1 MTNRRRHP
9 RDDLPVPDEEKGRFT
24 MASKHGH
31 DGSHYQTL
39 PVAASHRRS
48 EHQGFATRPRA
59 TEKRR
64 ETHAS
69 ASSRGDVHQSRSV
82 TGHGAH
88 RNSGF
93 DPGWNEGRVM
103 ERLVLDT
110 RSSKPH
116 RRSKEPGSRQTR
128 GADVR
133 EISKSVAADQ
143 REGRRHDSEKVRRR
157 EKETSKARGDGG
169 RSRSE
174 GRRYVEDRDTERW
187 KAEVKHRMELIQE
200 YPHKYTTVEATSPR
214 QMDVVYPGE
223 DLYYSSYTRG
233 IAPEDLYNAT
243 GDQTARVSARGANNR
258 EKSSRH
264 AAAEPTDYHQPRWTD
279 AYGPAYDSTQKHG
292 DGRRTDEKG
301 QLHPTRDLEAI
312 RDAKPPSYETFQ
324 QLKNKGQIRSDYEP
338 ASPTSHE
345 LRGGRELQERTVAS
359 HSARAESNR
368 LPHYKIPPIYPNSQQ
383 IPEQR
388 HRQVEEY
395 QPCGAPPGVC
405 PARAIVH
412 RSSRSGEAIF
422 CLISRAN
429 VATSLHDGTRS
440 EDAPLIKALL
450 NDNAAEFDSR
460 SGSTSHPLVREL
472 QRTLRARGGGQK
484 TMGDTGRAVH
494 QMAPIEESQQEK
506 RSARSWS
513 ESDGRKINC
522 SREDRSGH
530 DYRPREVLSSNDFT
544 HINVHSAREHGGG
557 LYSESSS
564 AISDERYGDNQS
576 RQEGFHDNDHSS
588 AEVYEHH
595 RGGNWWRTGE
605 IRDSAREGLSRTT
618 HNRDHY
624 LPGLGEEN
632 ANAAMVG
639 EYRSNVAM
647 QKPQAE
653 LGPSSRRDE
662 EAFGRHLLRPT
673 EWHHLEA
680 IRELDDTGMR
690 QQQGDFLRQ
699 PARGDFTH
707 PLAQQQLQQQEQSE
721 SARRT
726 RIEASTP
733 WGGNSPVRWTDT
745 FDRVN
750 DSSRRELAQPSSYPD
765 IAIIDASDTAI
776 TATYVSSK
784 DYVYNLPAENSGS
797 CVERH
802 QQPVPYS
809 DSTEFRMP
817 IVNHTARDH
826 VEILQDTARRP
837 GMSIS
842 SVCQP
847 PNGLPWQAVVGE
859 IQGRV
864 KEVFG
869 GISLKG
875 NEEDKEI
882 KVKEKELEKCP
893 SLSGLLV
900 ERSSLK
906 ESLAE
911 RTSRIL
917 GISVSEETLNVLR
930 REMLA
935 GASTSSQSSHAKA
948 GEGEVQ
954 AAAEVGVNEVTQS
967 REDNSPA
974 GETSAGAAPRVDVPD
989 FDICGKH
996 LEKSNG
1002 VSGNPPT
1009 SDHADFIQTCE
1020 DTSAAVEQI
1029 SSAHDHE
1036 LHVVSAET
1044 NGDLGGGS
1052 SEAGGIGAEGGVSSG
1067 SKFEE
1072 QSESVRSSSPQEDCV
1087 ASCSSSDCSTD
1098 TVIVVARSGEEASS
1112 HETSSAAADVYS
1124 ESAEAAL
1131 ETEVAVE
1138 EAAATAMTNN
1148 EPQYAN
1154 ARSGKTEPPP
1164 LPPYPPPKRKV
1175 MPGDVH
1181 QGQPDKPLQLE
1192 PSSAEFP
1199 SADPPEDSST
1209 WSQEDQDSSF
1219 SSDCS
1224 GSASGDEAA
1233 GAMTDAHGCRAEI
1246 EKKFAKTKTL
1256 RSGKRRKLGR
1266 QCKAQ

>member
-9 RDDLPVPDEEKGRFT
+9 RDDLPIPDEEKGRFT

-31 DGSHYQTL
+31 DGSYYQTL
-39 PVAASHRRS
+39 PAAATNRRS
-48 EHQGFATRPRA
+48 EQQGFATRPRA

-69 ASSRGDVHQSRSV
+69 VSSRGDGHQPRSV
-82 TGHGAH
+82 TGHGGH
-88 RNSGF
+88 RNLGF

-103 ERLVLDT
+103 EQLVLDT
-110 RSSKPH
+110 RSAKPH
-116 RRSKEPGSRQTR
+116 RRSKEPGGRQTR

-157 EKETSKARGDGG
+157 EKETCKARGDGG

-174 GRRYVEDRDTERW
+174 GRRYVEDRGTERW
-187 KAEVKHRMELIQE
+187 KAEVKHRVEPIQE

-233 IAPEDLYNAT
+233 LAPEDLYNAT

-264 AAAEPTDYHQPRWTD
+264 AATEPTNYHQPRWTE
-279 AYGPAYDSTQKHG
+279 AYGPAYDSTQVYG
-292 DGRRTDEKG
+292 DGRRAEAKG
-301 QLHPTRDLEAI
+301 QLHPTHDLEAI

-324 QLKNKGQIRSDYEP
+324 QLKNRGQIRSDNEP
-338 ASPTSHE
+338 ASSTSHE
-345 LRGGRELQERTVAS
+345 LREGRELQETTLESR
-359 HSARAESNR
+359 SARAESNR

-383 IPEQR
+383 TPEQ
-388 HRQVEEY
+388 HHGQVEEY

-429 VATSLHDGTRS
+429 VATSLHDGKRS
-440 EDAPLIKALL
+440 DDAPLIKALL
-450 NDNAAEFDSR
+450 DDNAAEFDSR
-460 SGSTSHPLVREL
+460 SGSTSYPLVCEL

-484 TMGDTGRAVH
+484 TMSDTGRAVH
-494 QMAPIEESQQEK
+494 EMAPIEESHQEK

-513 ESDGRKINC
+513 ESDGRKIHC

-530 DYRPREVLSSNDFT
+530 DYRPREALSSHDFT
-544 HINVHSAREHGGG
+544 HVNVHSAREHSGG

-564 AISDERYGDNQS
+564 AISNERYGGNHS

-588 AEVYEHH
+588 AEVYGHH
-595 RGGNWWRTGE
+595 QGGNWRRTGE
-605 IRDSAREGLSRTT
+605 IRDSAREGLSRTMYD
-618 HNRDHY
+618 RDHY

-632 ANAAMVG
+632 TNAAMVG

-653 LGPSSRRDE
+653 FGPSSTRHEDG
-662 EAFGRHLLRPT
+662 FGRHLLRPT

-680 IRELDDTGMR
+680 ISELDDTGMR
-690 QQQGDFLRQ
+690 QQQEDFLRQ
-699 PARGDFTH
+699 PGRGGFTH
-707 PLAQQQLQQQEQSE
+707 PLAQQQRQQQQSE

-726 RIEASTP
+726 PIEASTP
-733 WGGNSPVRWTDT
+733 WGGNSPARWTDT
-745 FDRVN
+745 FERVN
-750 DSSRRELAQPSSYPD
+750 HSSRREFAQPSSYPD
-765 IAIIDASDTAI
+765 IAIIDASDKAI
-776 TATYVSSK
+776 TATYVSLK
-784 DYVYNLPAENSGS
+784 DYVYDLPAENSGG

-864 KEVFG
+864 KE
-869 GISLKG
+869 
-875 NEEDKEI
+875 DKEM
-882 KVKEKELEKCP
+882 KVKEKNELEKCP
-893 SLSGLLV
+893 SLSELRV

-906 ESLAE
+906 ESLSE

-917 GISVSEETLNVLR
+917 GISISEETLNVLR

-948 GEGEVQ
+948 GEGEGQGV
-954 AAAEVGVNEVTQS
+954 AEVGVNEVTQS
-967 REDNSPA
+967 REDNAPA
-974 GETSAGAAPRVDVPD
+974 GETSAGAAPRFDVPD
-989 FDICGKH
+989 SDICGKH

-1009 SDHADFIQTCE
+1009 SEHADLIQTCE

-1029 SSAHDHE
+1029 SSTHDHE

-1044 NGDLGGGS
+1044 NDDGGGGN
-1052 SEAGGIGAEGGVSSG
+1052 SEAGGIRAEGGGSSG

-1072 QSESVRSSSPQEDCV
+1072 QSESARSSSPQEDCV

-1098 TVIVVARSGEEASS
+1098 TVIVVARSGEEVSS

-1138 EAAATAMTNN
+1138 EAAAATAMTNN

-1154 ARSGKTEPPP
+1154 ARPAKSEPPP
-1164 LPPYPPPKRKV
+1164 LPPHPPPKRKV

-1181 QGQPDKPLQLE
+1181 QGQPDEPLQLE
-1192 PSSAEFP
+1192 PSSAEVP
-1199 SADPPEDSST
+1199 CAAPPEDSST

-1224 GSASGDEAA
+1224 GSVSGDEAA
-1233 GAMTDAHGCRAEI
+1233 GAKTDAHGCRAEI
-1246 EKKFAKTKTL
+1246 EKKFAKTKPL